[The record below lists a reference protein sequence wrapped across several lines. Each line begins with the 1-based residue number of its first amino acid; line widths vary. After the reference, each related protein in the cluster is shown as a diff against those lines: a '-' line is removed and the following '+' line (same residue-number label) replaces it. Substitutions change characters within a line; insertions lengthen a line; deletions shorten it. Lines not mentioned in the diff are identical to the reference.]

1 MFDNFLSSLKSTAS
15 NDMATSRRRQP
26 RREVDRCV
34 AVIHGR
40 TFPIENWSMGGVL
53 IAADERLFGIGREME
68 FTIKF
73 KLRNSLIDVP
83 LRGEVVRKV
92 RGKVALRFE
101 PLGITIKRA
110 FQQVVDDYA
119 ARQFANSQAD

>member
-1 MFDNFLSSLKSTAS
+1 MFENFLSSLKTTTS
-15 NDMATSRRRQP
+15 NDSDASRRRQP

-53 IAADERLFGIGREME
+53 ISADERLFGVGRDME
-68 FTIKF
+68 FTLKF
-73 KLRNSLIDVP
+73 KLRNALIDVP
-83 LRGEVVRKV
+83 LHGEIVRKT
-92 RGKVALRFE
+92 RGKVAVRFE
-101 PLGITIKRA
+101 PLSTTIKRS

-119 ARQFANSQAD
+119 ARQFANSQV